1 MALTIY
7 GAARTRTSRVLWMAE
22 ELGLA
27 YRHEQLV
34 PQKGETRTPAFLALN
49 PMGRV
54 PAIDDDG
61 LIVWESLAINLH
73 LARKYGAAGSDDR
86 PALGPRDLGE
96 DALMTQWTL
105 WTATELE
112 PGAHDVVVQTINLP
126 EAQRD
131 PAKRDLALAGLA
143 RALGA
148 LDTALAQG
156 GGHLVG
162 GRFTVADL
170 NAACAAF
177 YLRAAPDAL
186 AAYPK
191 VADWYT
197 AATARPAFLRMIA
210 MREAG

>member
-7 GAARTRTSRVLWMAE
+7 GAARTRTSRVLWIAE

-27 YRHEQLV
+27 YRHEKLA
-34 PQKGETRTPAFLALN
+34 PQKGETRTAAFLALN

-73 LARKYGAAGSDDR
+73 LARKYGAAASAGG

-96 DALMTQWTL
+96 EALMTQWTL
-105 WTATELE
+105 WTATEFE

-126 EAQRD
+126 EDQRD
-131 PAKRDLALAGLA
+131 PAKRDLALAALA
-143 RALGA
+143 RPLGA
-148 LDTALAQG
+148 LNTALGLG

-177 YLRAAPDAL
+177 YLRAVPHAF
-186 AAYPK
+186 AACPN
-191 VADWYT
+191 VAGWY
-197 AATARPAFLRMIA
+197 AATTARPAFQRMLALRD
-210 MREAG
+210 AG

>member
-22 ELGLA
+22 ELGLG
-27 YRHEQLV
+27 YRHEKLV

-61 LIVWESLAINLH
+61 LIVWESLAINLY
-73 LARKYGAAGSDDR
+73 LARKYGAAGSAGQ

-96 DALMTQWTL
+96 EALMTQWTL
-105 WTATELE
+105 WTATEFE
-112 PGAHDVVVQTINLP
+112 PGTHDVVVQTINLP
-126 EAQRD
+126 EDQRD
-131 PAKRDLALAGLA
+131 AAKRDLALAALA
-143 RALGA
+143 RPLGA
-148 LDTALAQG
+148 LNVALGLG

-177 YLRAAPDAL
+177 YLRAVPEAL
-186 AAYPK
+186 AAYPE
-191 VADWYT
+191 VAGWY
-197 AATARPAFLRMIA
+197 AATTARPAFQRMLALRQ
-210 MREAG
+210 AG